1 MLKELHLKQL
11 AKHYLTNLT
20 YIHIEYGCWAA
31 DPKRPFGNSDVEGDI
46 LTLLGIEETE
56 PYYSDSQ
63 REYAAELYREL
74 GAYLK
79 HIGENL

>member
-1 MLKELHLKQL
+1 MLKDLHLKQL
-11 AKHYLTNLT
+11 AQHYLNNIT

-46 LTLLGIEETE
+46 LRLLGIEEIE

-63 REYAAELYREL
+63 REYAADLYREL
-74 GAYLK
+74 GNYLRN
-79 HIGENL
+79 IELN